1 MTNSAN
7 RVINLIH
14 VPGIKSYKIAEMLQ
28 ICAYTTYCCIKHVI
42 MIKYFLRQE
51 GCAYKKAIKHDK
63 YFCMTDATLMERC

>member
-42 MIKYFLRQE
+42 MIK
-51 GCAYKKAIKHDK
+51 
-63 YFCMTDATLMERC
+63 